1 MSDMLASKAGA
12 AKVSLKLLFKDEIP
26 AGGLHFTFTNPN
38 TAMRE
43 EDRKVVQDILIPFV
57 AANRAGGAP
66 PAAATPAPTTNV
78 TDGPASGPSTPNV
91 TGTPTSLIGKRKL
104 RDEDNNAPSPAGS
117 AGSGAGSKRAREPEN
132 KRLKIR
138 VLKKNPH
145 LGELFRALVSH
156 PPEGGPRIT
165 EAEFWQGRE
174 VSSTRGYGLRTHAR
188 HSYGLKKSPRH
199 SVQVDN
205 LG

>member
-1 MSDMLASKAGA
+1 MSFVLLITDMLASKAGS

-38 TAMRE
+38 AAMRE
-43 EDRKVVQDILIPFV
+43 EDRKIVQDILIPFV

-66 PAAATPAPTTNV
+66 SAATTPAPATNGA
-78 TDGPASGPSTPNV
+78 DAAASGPSTPNV

-104 RDEDNNAPSPAGS
+104 REEENNAPSPAGS
-117 AGSGAGSKRAREPEN
+117 TGSGGPKRAREPEN

-145 LGELFRALVSH
+145 LGELFRALVSN

-174 VSSTRGYGLRTHAR
+174 VGYRDR
-188 HSYGLKKSPRH
+188 RCP
-199 SVQVDN
+199 
-205 LG
+205 